1 MTEQKSRLVIEIS
14 TENAKRNAELLN
26 QELQKLTE
34 KGDKASASSS
44 ALGKELKSTSESTK
58 TLGDSTSKATKE
70 LAQQESQLNKN
81 GTAVVQLA
89 KYVASYL
96 TISKAIS
103 MADGYTQMA
112 ARIKNATANAQEY
125 ALVQERLYE
134 TANTTYRSLA
144 EAQEVYL
151 SMSGGM
157 KSLGYN
163 TAQTLDMTD
172 SLSFAFTANATRA
185 DQAQS
190 AMDALSKSMAKGKV
204 DADAW
209 ISIVTGADN
218 VIADMAKTTGKSEA
232 EIRQLGATGKISLED
247 LIKTLIQTK
256 DANEAL
262 ANNMENSFADGM
274 QKLFN
279 ATQKFLGEL
288 NKSTGATSNLASG
301 LGFLAD
307 HVDTVAIAGGV
318 VASIY
323 AGRVAAAFVLSA
335 QKAVWN
341 TAAMVTQTTAMNT
354 AAVSARSL
362 YLALGGPVGLGIA
375 IAGTAASYFL
385 LKDNTKTATVEL
397 DKQGKSVADLTI
409 EYNNLSEAQQRAFK
423 YQEEVK
429 LKELSEEY
437 KEAQQQVRAY
447 ASSIAEVAAKDEAT
461 KNSVRE
467 LIKAFDDKKIT
478 AEQLANKINAL
489 SGVGTDNKVV
499 MDKHA
504 VASTNAKDAL
514 ESQKRVTEA
523 LSGSIRKMGDDTKR
537 TTSEITAL
545 NAKLAKFSDKKN
557 DALYISQ
564 NAKGWGGDIEK
575 AKALLE
581 FRKELGLGAT
591 GRSLNADEQAGFN
604 DYWKAVQ
611 DLGKYEEKITK
622 EKRDQTKEAEKK
634 YKYTQDELKMLQR
647 VQTLMVQS
655 GLDKYAESKGI
666 PASAIAGLLAQ
677 ESGGNKD
684 ARSHTGAIGYWQTT
698 SDYRKD
704 NKLSVA
710 DSYDLEKTGKVVI
723 DNISKVYAKTGSLAQ
738 AILSH
743 NAGEGGAKQ
752 FMKTGKVSSKAS
764 RNKEVAGY
772 LPSIDKW
779 SSYFGG
785 SKGSLSSPNAKDQY
799 GELQGFLEAQL
810 KTQQEIDQLKEQYS
824 NADVLRSK
832 RRISEIADA
841 EKLGQQDLIPQIN
854 ARYNAQDKIAKLQL
868 DAELNAYKWTEEQK
882 LQNTHDLN
890 VQRLT
895 ADGQYSEQQKELVK
909 KALDE
914 QLAYEMNE
922 IDTARQYQI
931 FYAEQ
936 AYMHELDVM
945 QERYRMERNE
955 IAKIKDEKLKA
966 GLLNASYRS
975 EDNDYESKRRNI
987 WNDLRSQRAQREGTS
1002 DYLQVDFAKESA
1014 SKNIEDSLKYNL
1026 ISEQEAKDELLK
1038 IEEDYQRA
1046 RLQLNISYGGLIADA
1061 SARSMAVL
1069 FGEQSGA
1076 YKAMFAVQ
1084 KGFAIAQSALAI
1096 QQAIANAMSLPFPT
1110 NLAAVATVA
1119 TETASILSNIQA
1131 VTMTVTGNGQQ
1142 GYAEGGYTGHGGKY
1156 DPAGIV
1162 HKGEVVFS
1170 QADIARLGGVG
1181 VVEAMRKGQKGY
1193 SDGGVVGSPKLV
1205 NFKMGEIKQQ
1215 APVINIHNAP
1225 PGTTATQNSDGSID
1239 IDFIEAQL
1247 AGRMGNANSKIS
1259 KSIKQ
1264 NTTASRRR

>member
-523 LSGSIRKMGDDTKR
+523 LSGSIRKMGDDAKR

-611 DLGKYEEKITK
+611 GLSKYEEKITK
-622 EKRDQTKEAEKK
+622 EKRDQTKETEKQLKTLQLSAQVQANAVK
-634 YKYTQDELKMLQR
+634 YNF
-647 VQTLMVQS
+647 S
-655 GLDKYAESKGI
+655 GLESKYGL
-666 PASAIAGLLAQ
+666 PNGMLSALHAIETGNTGKTNQVNKTTGATGGFQFLEGTAKQYGVKDRTNLAQ
-677 ESGGNKD
+677 SAE
-684 ARSHTGAIGYWQTT
+684 GAAKYMA
-698 SDYRKD
+698 YLL
-704 NKLSVA
+704 KLFKG
-710 DSYDLEKTGKVVI
+710 DLEKAVRA
-723 DNISKVYAKTGSLAQ
+723 Y
-738 AILSH
+738 H
-743 NAGEGGAKQ
+743 AGEGNVQKGTNIGKYNNDYIAKYIGYTAGQ
-752 FMKTGKVSSKAS
+752 GGITGDFKDVES
-764 RNKEVAGY
+764 Y
-772 LPSIDKW
+772 L
-779 SSYFGG
+779 
-785 SKGSLSSPNAKDQY
+785 NEQY
-799 GELQGFLEAQL
+799 QLQL

-832 RRISEIADA
+832 KRISEIADA

-854 ARYNAQDKIAKLQL
+854 ARYNAQDEIAKLQL

-895 ADGQYSEQQKELVK
+895 AEGQYSEQQKELVK

-914 QLAYEMNE
+914 QLAYELDQYKRTQQWKLLE
-922 IDTARQYQI
+922 LRQSIESQQREANKIIQEFQLKQQFGVGNNYQQALLGLSSAETDRQTTVAYESDI
-931 FYAEQ
+931 NSYRKQLEDKQLTEDEFHQIALEREQ
-936 AYMHELDVM
+936 AYLDQKLANQLQYDQNVKELFQNQHDIQV
-945 QERYRMERNE
+945 
-955 IAKIKDEKLKA
+955 
-966 GLLNASYRS
+966 
-975 EDNDYESKRRNI
+975 NI
-987 WNDLRSQRAQREGTS
+987 WQDLLTRTGTVFGQMAEMVKNTS
-1002 DYLQVDFAKESA
+1002 GES
-1014 SKNIEDSLKYNL
+1014 
-1026 ISEQEAKDELLK
+1026 
-1038 IEEDYQRA
+1038 
-1046 RLQLNISYGGLIADA
+1046 
-1061 SARSMAVL
+1061 SA
-1069 FGEQSGA
+1069 A
-1076 YKAMFAVQ
+1076 YKAMFLTNQGISMAQAMINTEVAAT
-1084 KGFAIAQSALAI
+1084 KAMAEGGMIAGVPMAAAIRAL
-1096 QQAIANAMSLPFPT
+1096 
-1110 NLAAVATVA
+1110 
-1119 TETASILSNIQA
+1119 
-1131 VTMTVTGNGQQ
+1131 
-1142 GYAEGGYTGHGGKY
+1142 GYASVGMIAAQTIAGFSEGGYTGHGGKY

-1225 PGTTATQNSDGSID
+1225 PGTTATQNSDGSVD
-1239 IDFIEAQL
+1239 IDLVERQL
-1247 AGRMGNANSKIS
+1247 ANRLSNANSVIS
-1259 KSIKQ
+1259 KSLKQ